1 MVAEV
6 IKTFRYLPLLLALV
20 ALPSRVAAHQLD
32 EYLQATIVAIE
43 PGEIRFQINL
53 TPGIAVAEQVL
64 GLIDRNG
71 DGMISTNESAA
82 YAELVKRDL
91 VVRLDRRSVE
101 LKLARS
107 YFPEPAELRTGWGII
122 QMEYSCKA
130 NPLGAGPHKLTLENR
145 HMPGRSVYLFN
156 AAQSKSAAVQ
166 ITEQKRN
173 ENQSIGEIAFEFYP
187 APQPSKTLGI
197 VASPAEPFPAPE
209 ALGLGALVLLPSILY
224 LFRGFKTER

>member
-6 IKTFRYLPLLLALV
+6 SKIFRYLPLLLALL

-53 TPGIAVAEQVL
+53 TPGVAVAEQVL
-64 GLIDRNG
+64 GLIDLNR
-71 DGMISTNESAA
+71 DETISTNESAA
-82 YAELVKRDL
+82 YGELVKRDL
-91 VVRLDRRSVE
+91 VVRLDRHNVE

-122 QMEYSCKA
+122 QVEYSVK
-130 NPLGAGPHKLTLENR
+130 PGSLKAGPHKLNFETR
-145 HMPGRSVYLFN
+145 HLPGRSAYLFN

-166 ITEQKRN
+166 ITGQKRN
-173 ENQSIGEIAFEFYP
+173 ENQSTGEIAFDFHP
-187 APQPSKTLGI
+187 APPPSNALSI
-197 VASPAEPFPAPE
+197 VASPAKPFPAPE

-224 LFRGFKTER
+224 LFRSFKTER